1 MLHKVKS
8 ARQGPESESD
18 VARWVRSTFTLGAVR
33 VPQLHHSNAGS
44 LKHLGRDSVIVQL
57 PEILPRTIKGGYCSH
72 FLSSPL
78 NYVID

>member
-8 ARQGPESESD
+8 VRQGPESESD

-33 VPQLHHSNAGS
+33 VPQLHHSNAGT

-72 FLSSPL
+72 C
-78 NYVID
+78 